1 MELAP
6 KEKASQK
13 SQENQKNHTGGER
26 GFACTLKST
35 VVTDLKE
42 ILTKVMGLEEKT
54 ITRGLGPH

>member
-1 MELAP
+1 MD
-6 KEKASQK
+6 K
-13 SQENQKNHTGGER
+13 NQLPHTGGER